1 MGGDDESMMVDD
13 SRDDRVSGGRG
24 AHTEVIKF
32 EFQVYRG
39 REGEYTLDVQRLE
52 GNLLTFLSLT
62 SDLMAALQ

>member
-1 MGGDDESMMVDD
+1 MRAEGGGDDA
-13 SRDDRVSGGRG
+13 GGRG
-24 AHTEVIKF
+24 RSEVVKF

-62 SDLMAALQ
+62 SDLMAALH